1 MPSQF
6 FGLEIGAS
14 ALSSFQ
20 TAINTTANNA
30 ANVQTTGYTRQT
42 ANLAAKESLRV
53 YQRYGTCGSGV
64 EVTSI
69 TQERNL
75 YYDEKYWTNNSSKGY
90 FEQKLYS
97 IDQIQTVFK
106 DDENSQKGFS
116 TIFANMF
123 AALDTLK
130 TRGEEEEV
138 RNQFINQAQGLCT
151 YFNQLSQSLLDIQ
164 EDCNAE
170 IKTTVEQINSMSAKI
185 AVLNKQINQIEVRG
199 ENANDLRDK
208 RANLIDEL
216 SELVNVETKEFDVTN
231 SNGQNLGGTNYR
243 VYINGQILV
252 DGNEYRTLEC
262 TSGEYKLNQMDADG
276 LYNITWSDTK
286 MDFQATGGSAGGS
299 LKALFDVRDGNNMD
313 NLKGVVTDATSGDI
327 IDKNDNNKVIGTGV
341 ASITISTN
349 NVELSSLSIAEKG
362 RITVNN
368 RHYYYTGWT
377 ADVETDENGNDYV
390 TSVKF
395 IMEPEENKVSG
406 ADYVTSIAKSGNTV
420 TCGETVDSL
429 GVPYYQAQINEFLR
443 NFTEAFNTL
452 EKGGETLDGEIMGS
466 FFTAQDEVLASDED
480 DMSDWYTKLEAAEKK
495 QKAEKDA
502 GNNDARCVTEINSTD
517 DTYYK
522 LTASTIKVNAVS
534 LKDPNYFATYK
545 KTDPDEGVANY
556 NLTEDLL
563 TLQKKSNM
571 FRGNDAESFLE
582 TLLSDVTIDVNKVEI
597 SSNNY
602 SNIATVISTQRTSV
616 SGVDEDEE
624 ALNLIKYQNAYNLA
638 SKVISVMAEM
648 YDKLIEETGVT

>member
-20 TAINTTANNA
+20 TAINTTANNV

-42 ANLAAKESLRV
+42 ANLAATPAIRV
-53 YQRYGTCGSGV
+53 YQRYGTCGTGV

-97 IDQIQTVFK
+97 IDQIQTIFK
-106 DDENSQKGFS
+106 DDENSQKGFT
-116 TIFANMF
+116 TIFTNMF

-185 AVLNKQINQIEVRG
+185 AILNKQINQIEVRG
-199 ENANDLRDK
+199 DNANDLRDQ
-208 RANLIDEL
+208 RANIIDEL
-216 SELVNVETKEFDVTN
+216 SELVTVETKEYDVTN

-243 VYINGQILV
+243 VFINGQVLV
-252 DGNEYRTLEC
+252 DGNDYRTLDC
-262 TSGEYKLNQMDADG
+262 TSSDYKLNQMDMDG
-276 LYNITWSDTK
+276 LYYVTWSDTGNS
-286 MDFQATGGSAGGS
+286 FNATGGIAGGS
-299 LKALFDVRDGNNMD
+299 LKALFDVRDGNNQD
-313 NLKGVVTDATSGDI
+313 NMKGTVTEATESTITINPNDLYQDVNALSLAEKGI
-327 IDKNDNNKVIGTGV
+327 ITINNKDYYYDGWEAVIGTDNDGNRYIETV
-341 ASITISTN
+341 KFNLADRSKITDSDERT
-349 NVELSSLSIAEKG
+349 
-362 RITVNN
+362 RIT
-368 RHYYYTGWT
+368 
-377 ADVETDENGNDYV
+377 
-390 TSVKF
+390 
-395 IMEPEENKVSG
+395 NK
-406 ADYVTSIAKSGNTV
+406 NV
-420 TCGETVDSL
+420 TCGETVDAL

-443 NFTEAFNTL
+443 NFTEAFNEYEL
-452 EKGGETLDGEIMGS
+452 EGETLDGEKMGS
-466 FFTAQDEVLASDED
+466 FFVAQDVFD
-480 DMSDWYTKLEAAEKK
+480 DSVENDMTYWYT
-495 QKAEKDA
+495 QKNDTTVNTFTISSGDDQSDKD
-502 GNNDARCVTEINSTD
+502 N
-517 DTYYK
+517 TYYQ
-522 LTASTIKVNAVS
+522 LTASTIKVNAAS
-534 LKDPNYFATYK
+534 IKDPRYFATYYQTE
-545 KTDPDEGVANY
+545 TDDGVANY
-556 NLTEDLL
+556 NLVENLL

-571 FRGNDAESFLE
+571 FRGNDSESFLQ

-624 ALNLIKYQNAYNLA
+624 ALNLVKYQNAYNLA